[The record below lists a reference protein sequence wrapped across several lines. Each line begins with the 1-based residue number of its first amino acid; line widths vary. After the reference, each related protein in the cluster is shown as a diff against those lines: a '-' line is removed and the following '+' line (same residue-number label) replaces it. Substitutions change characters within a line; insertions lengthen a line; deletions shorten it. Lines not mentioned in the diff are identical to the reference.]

1 MFKEKS
7 KMVKTLLVL
16 PEDLIKEIDKLMGR
30 RKRSKFITEVARK
43 ELKRIRLQ
51 KALER
56 AAGAWKDEDHPEFE
70 KKGTYK
76 WVRDFREESE
86 KRTLL
91 FRLTI
96 FTAEHA
102 EFVEN

>member
-7 KMVKTLLVL
+7 KMVKTPLVL
-16 PEDLIKEIDKLMGR
+16 PEDLVKGIDKLMGK

-51 KALER
+51 KALEI
-56 AAGAWKDEDHPEFE
+56 AAGSWKDEDHPEF
-70 KKGTYK
+70 KKKETYQ

-86 KRTLL
+86 KR
-91 FRLTI
+91 FRKVTK
-96 FTAEHA
+96 
-102 EFVEN
+102 